1 MLKIING
8 FPYKPRLDDFVKRNC
23 IRTKDLEAFKLL
35 LNQAVAIAQPKAAY
49 LLGSIQR
56 RSDEKVQ
63 INGIWFSSRIL
74 RVNLKPVN
82 RIFAYVCTAGQ
93 EIAAWAGEL
102 QDMLEK
108 FWADEIQR
116 DLLQFAER
124 ALLEDIQ
131 MQYDPGP
138 LSSMSPGSL
147 DDFPLDQQAPLF
159 ELLGDTQASVGVEFP
174 QKQSQASCL
183 PRRNDSKAASFAQ
196 GKIARTGWR
205 LMSPIYMNA
214 GMQGLDRNFPTI
226 VATDDFQCA
235 KGWGNIEMSKDR

>member
-159 ELLGDTQASVGVEFP
+159 ELLGDTQASVGVELHDNMLMTPAKTVSGILFA
-174 QKQSQASCL
+174 SQERFESCQL
-183 PRRNDSKAASFAQ
+183 CPREDCPSRRAAYEPDLYERKYA
-196 GKIARTGWR
+196 
-205 LMSPIYMNA
+205 A
-214 GMQGLDRNFPTI
+214 GHT
-226 VATDDFQCA
+226 
-235 KGWGNIEMSKDR
+235 